1 MITEH
6 DIKQAT
12 AFINGVDI
20 YDVGALVEGFS
31 VSGTAIDNTAYQGV
45 NSTGFNLL
53 ATTRGMRSITLSLF
67 YKGQTRRDLAL
78 KKAKID
84 NAIGNGK
91 IDLFLPDGFHYF
103 AYLTA
108 AGEEKTLG
116 VEGQDIIAVCT
127 YTLMGIRH
135 DDLETVSATSGTAF
149 QCKSLIP
156 ETDVKIEITIPTA
169 GASGNCVI
177 SDAAGIGSVT
187 VTDVGANNTIT
198 IDGINKRILKNG
210 APFTGSMSFTRF
222 PKLVPGD
229 NTIRAYY
236 GGTYRTR
243 ELTVAYYPTY

>member
-135 DDLETVSATSGTAF
+135 DDLETISATSGTAF

-156 ETDVKIEITIPTA
+156 ETDVKIVVPA
-169 GASGNCVI
+169 NGATGNYVI
-177 SDAAGIGSVT
+177 SDAAGFGAVT
-187 VTDVGANNTIT
+187 VNNVGVNDTIT

-210 APFTGSMSFTRF
+210 APFTGSMSFTHF
-222 PKLVPGD
+222 PKLVPGE
-229 NTIRAYY
+229 NTIRVYY
-236 GGTYRTR
+236 GGAYRTKAI
-243 ELTVAYYPTY
+243 TVEYYPTY